1 MRLKIIRILIIIGFI
16 VITLELVYVQMIRGP
31 YYYRLSTNNRIRV
44 VPLEGYRGRIYDR
57 NGLLLADNRVS
68 YDVMVTPQDIE
79 DRDELFNFLSDALS
93 LDSKK
98 LHRSYLNKKFA
109 PFAPVTLVEDVDKKK
124 AIVLEENRFRFP
136 SLIIHKSFKRNYPH
150 DKSAAH
156 VLGYVGKINRA
167 KYERFQEYGYSQQS
181 IIGYSGVEEYYDS
194 YLKGEQGGVQVEV
207 NSRGKQVRIL
217 SIKDP
222 AQGQDITLTIDKSL
236 QVMSEKL
243 LGQKRGAIIMMDLD
257 SGEILTMA
265 SAPSYDPNVFLDK
278 TKSKQVTALF
288 KSKRAPLLNRT
299 IRGAYPPGSVFKIP
313 MALAGLDTRKI
324 TKDSLVESKGY
335 FDLGGIRFGCTAP
348 PGKYNLN
355 ESLAHSC
362 NVYYYKLGL
371 RLGPELINEYAK
383 RFGLGEL
390 THIDLPH
397 EKKGQMPSPR
407 QRMLKKRQRWYKGH
421 TLNYSIGQG
430 DALTTPMQLVHMM
443 AIVANDGKVVQPHLL
458 RAVSGEKVEPVK
470 YSKNLKIKK
479 KHFESVQKGMRSAV
493 TDYAGTAHF
502 LDLKDLYVAG
512 KTGTAQSSP
521 GKEHHAWFVGFVN
534 NDKMNFAFCIFLEH
548 GGSSHNATLLAR
560 QLLMEMK
567 ETKFL

>member
-194 YLKGEQGGVQVEV
+194 YLKGEQGGV
-207 NSRGKQVRIL
+207 
-217 SIKDP
+217 
-222 AQGQDITLTIDKSL
+222 
-236 QVMSEKL
+236 
-243 LGQKRGAIIMMDLD
+243 
-257 SGEILTMA
+257 
-265 SAPSYDPNVFLDK
+265 
-278 TKSKQVTALF
+278 
-288 KSKRAPLLNRT
+288 
-299 IRGAYPPGSVFKIP
+299 
-313 MALAGLDTRKI
+313 
-324 TKDSLVESKGY
+324 
-335 FDLGGIRFGCTAP
+335 
-348 PGKYNLN
+348 
-355 ESLAHSC
+355 
-362 NVYYYKLGL
+362 
-371 RLGPELINEYAK
+371 
-383 RFGLGEL
+383 
-390 THIDLPH
+390 
-397 EKKGQMPSPR
+397 
-407 QRMLKKRQRWYKGH
+407 
-421 TLNYSIGQG
+421 
-430 DALTTPMQLVHMM
+430 
-443 AIVANDGKVVQPHLL
+443 
-458 RAVSGEKVEPVK
+458 
-470 YSKNLKIKK
+470 
-479 KHFESVQKGMRSAV
+479 
-493 TDYAGTAHF
+493 
-502 LDLKDLYVAG
+502 
-512 KTGTAQSSP
+512 
-521 GKEHHAWFVGFVN
+521 
-534 NDKMNFAFCIFLEH
+534 
-548 GGSSHNATLLAR
+548 
-560 QLLMEMK
+560 
-567 ETKFL
+567 